1 MFEMTQIDKRV
12 QKKLFDRIS
21 QLNRTTLHPT
31 IPLKE
36 GGDIQLQE
44 LMKSCWVRVTSAVPD
59 KVEEGKASA
68 KLLKLT
74 NTFDGKTYNFD
85 KEGGTFRPHAGVTG
99 ITTSFQNHSIQNVE
113 ISWKLHN
120 MDDFKKYESAFLKH
134 GVAILVEFGWGSYKP
149 LGEIRVNDVNSMFD
163 YFNGLEEK
171 ILDSEG
177 NYYAAVGVVS
187 AFTWNVVEGGAF
199 ECTTTLTSMGNTLFK
214 SPIDKYTDQNFP
226 DPGSILGKKYENM
239 EVSSERREAEL
250 AEAYNKANLTFGA
263 FMAQFNE
270 VCAALAGDMTIVNLE
285 ATNTTTASGP
295 DEDKKVI
302 NLTKKG
308 EDGVSGVD
316 YLVVSKYTTAVDN
329 TATRVLDPNAP
340 KQVILDH
347 KDTIRKHKEK
357 IENDDNRFGF
367 LNRLSREEDI
377 KRLEGIIIELGGTP
391 DE

>member
-1 MFEMTQIDKRV
+1 
-12 QKKLFDRIS
+12 
-21 QLNRTTLHPT
+21 
-31 IPLKE
+31 
-36 GGDIQLQE
+36 
-44 LMKSCWVRVTSAVPD
+44 
-59 KVEEGKASA
+59 
-68 KLLKLT
+68 
-74 NTFDGKTYNFD
+74 
-85 KEGGTFRPHAGVTG
+85 
-99 ITTSFQNHSIQNVE
+99 
-113 ISWKLHN
+113 
-120 MDDFKKYESAFLKH
+120 
-134 GVAILVEFGWGSYKP
+134 
-149 LGEIRVNDVNSMFD
+149 
-163 YFNGLEEK
+163 
-171 ILDSEG
+171 
-177 NYYAAVGVVS
+177 
-187 AFTWNVVEGGAF
+187 
-199 ECTTTLTSMGNTLFK
+199 
-214 SPIDKYTDQNFP
+214 
-226 DPGSILGKKYENM
+226 M

>member
-1 MFEMTQIDKRV
+1 
-12 QKKLFDRIS
+12 
-21 QLNRTTLHPT
+21 
-31 IPLKE
+31 
-36 GGDIQLQE
+36 
-44 LMKSCWVRVTSAVPD
+44 
-59 KVEEGKASA
+59 
-68 KLLKLT
+68 
-74 NTFDGKTYNFD
+74 
-85 KEGGTFRPHAGVTG
+85 
-99 ITTSFQNHSIQNVE
+99 
-113 ISWKLHN
+113 

-340 KQVILDH
+340 KQVILNH